1 MKHMSIGTF
10 AEQILGRKLYDYQ
23 IEAGNAVID
32 SVLTGAG
39 HTFTLLFGRQMGKN
53 ETSAAIEAY
62 LLTCMESGTLVK
74 AAPTFKPQILTS
86 RMRLLSM
93 LEAPLLRDRVW
104 KSFGYIIGLAPTP
117 EQVEAQSGPKLLLFS
132 AGPESNIV
140 GATASL
146 LLEIDEAQDV
156 APEKYDVQL
165 RPMASTTNATTVMY
179 GTAWSDDTLLARQS
193 AHNLELEQ
201 RDGIRR
207 HFEYDWRVLAAINPH
222 YKKFVEG
229 EIERLGYDH
238 VSIRTQFRLL
248 PIEGAG
254 FLFNELQRHLLQG
267 THQWQEQPDEE
278 GEGYYVAGLDVGGEE
293 RAKPGNVGA
302 ELATALGS
310 KRDSTILTIGRV
322 YYNELDLPKIEIVH
336 QCWWTGMKYLDQ
348 YAAISELMQQWHI
361 RKLVVDKTGLG
372 DGLSSLLLER
382 FGAERIVVYQFTR
395 PSKSKLTFQF
405 LGMVNSGRIKMYSQQ
420 EAPVTIYEECWKQ
433 LRLARY
439 SIPGEGLMSMYCH
452 ASESHDDFLIS
463 VALCCEA
470 VREFYA
476 PVQEAL
482 IVRPRRLYDDGGY

>member
-1 MKHMSIGTF
+1 MKHMSIGSF
-10 AEQILGRKLYDYQ
+10 AEHILEKPLYPYQ
-23 IEAGNAVID
+23 IEAGNAILE
-32 SVLTGAG
+32 SVLSGAG
-39 HTFTLLFGRQMGKN
+39 RTITCLCARQTGKN
-53 ETSAAIEAY
+53 QLSAVLEAY
-62 LLTCMESGTLVK
+62 ILFAMESGTMVK
-74 AAPTFKPQILTS
+74 CAPTWKPQAVNS

-93 LEAPLLRDRVW
+93 LEAPLTRDRVW
-104 KSFGYIIGLAPTP
+104 RSFGYIIGLAPTP
-117 EQVEAQSGPKLLLFS
+117 EQVKAQTGPKLLLFS

-146 LLEIDEAQDV
+146 LLEVDEAQDI
-156 APEKYDVQL
+156 ALEKYDVQL

-179 GTAWSDDTLLARQS
+179 GTAWSDDTLLARQKV
-193 AHNLELEQ
+193 HNLDLEQ

-207 HFEYDWRVLAAINPH
+207 HFEYDWRVLAAINPQ
-222 YKKFVEG
+222 YKKFVEA

-267 THQWQEQPDEE
+267 THQWQDEPDEQ
-278 GEGYYVAGLDVGGEE
+278 GEGYYIAGLDIGGEE
-293 RAKPGNVGA
+293 RCKRGEEAQGNV
-302 ELATALGS
+302 

-322 YYNELDLPKIEIVH
+322 YYNELDLPKIEVVH
-336 QCWWTGMKYLDQ
+336 QCWWTGMRYLDQ
-348 YAAISELMQQWHI
+348 YAAISEFMQRWNI
-361 RKLVVDKTGLG
+361 RKVVIDKTGLG

-382 FGAERIVVYQFTR
+382 CGAERIGVYQFTR

-405 LGMVNSGRIKMYSQQ
+405 LGMVNSGRIRMYSPQ
-420 EAPVTIYEECWKQ
+420 EAPTAIYEECWKQ

-463 VALCCEA
+463 LALCCEA
-470 VREFYA
+470 VREFYT
-476 PVQEAL
+476 PVQESL
-482 IVRPRRLYDDGGY
+482 IVRPRRLYEDGGY